1 MIGYCEKGHYKI
13 RFDSLKRLFIQL
25 IFLLLISQA
34 AYTAGALFNIIATGV
49 PDNINITLCLN
60 GEGPVSCQNFNVAAL
75 DLKITTTIPNHVYSL
90 AGIRINTPN
99 RIVTRSGLD
108 CTPAANGFCLFT
120 VSDRSSKTMSL
131 YPSIGTAYQGGFVA
145 CEQGAPY
152 MNLIAAS
159 SDSIDGIPWGGF
171 SLLTGAQSSIDGARN
186 TRAISA
192 AGVTNSA
199 INLCLGTINGYNDW
213 FLPAKEQLNCLYQ
226 HQAVLPG
233 FMNGTYWSSTE
244 SDDNNAV
251 FQFFDNGNELSV
263 FKTFYNSVRCVR
275 IATA

>member
-1 MIGYCEKGHYKI
+1 MIGYCKKGHYRTRCNSQKH
-13 RFDSLKRLFIQL
+13 LFIQL
-25 IFLLLISQA
+25 IFLWLTSQA
-34 AYTAGALFNIIATGV
+34 AYTADALFNIIATGI

-60 GEGPVSCQNFNVAAL
+60 GKGPVSCQNFNVTAL
-75 DLKITTTIPNHVYSL
+75 DLKITTTIPNHVYPF

-120 VSDRSSKTMSL
+120 VSNRSAKAISL

-152 MNLIAAS
+152 MNLIAAP
-159 SDSIDGIPWGGF
+159 SDSVNGIPWGGF
-171 SLLTGAQSSIDGARN
+171 SIQTGAQSSIDGARN
-186 TRAISA
+186 TQAISD

-199 INLCLGTINGYNDW
+199 VNLCLGTINGYNDW

-226 HQAVLPG
+226 HQAALPG

-244 SDDNNAV
+244 SDDNHAV
-251 FQFFDNGNELSV
+251 FQFFDNGNNLSV

-275 IATA
+275 TATA